1 MSNKFI
7 VIDWGTSNFRAQL
20 LDDSGTVCDS
30 FSSENG
36 VGKLTREAMRE
47 EVLRLRDHW
56 ADSNASTN
64 ILACGM
70 VGSSLGLVEAPYL
83 SCGVGTADIAAAITT
98 TTVDD
103 IQLHIVPG
111 VRCHN
116 TATGWDVMRGEELQA
131 VGWAALQADDS
142 KTSGLCVM
150 PGTHSKWALL
160 KKGRIEHFST
170 AMTGEIFALLSQQ
183 GLLRHH
189 ITSDVS
195 YGTSFQRGLTLGA
208 EQTGLARHL
217 FSVRANSLHQ
227 ELSTADASSFVSGL
241 LIGAEIVDALALNDW
256 TRASGPVHIIG
267 ANKLIDL
274 YSKALA
280 YFKVDSTTTD
290 SHRATTAGFLA
301 VYGKMKN
308 REMEA
313 THEL

>member
-1 MSNKFI
+1 VSNKLI

-20 LDDSGTVCDS
+20 LDQGGTVCDS
-30 FSSENG
+30 FSSEKG

-47 EVLRLRDHW
+47 EVLQLHNLWPDAN
-56 ADSNASTN
+56 AD

-98 TTVDD
+98 TAVDD

-131 VGWAALQADDS
+131 VGWAALQTDGS
-142 KTSGLCVM
+142 KASGLCVM
-150 PGTHSKWALL
+150 PGTHSKWARLQE
-160 KKGRIEHFST
+160 GRIEHFST
-170 AMTGEIFALLSQQ
+170 AMTGEIFALLTQQ

-189 ITSDVS
+189 ITADVA
-195 YGTSFQRGLTLGA
+195 YGPAFERGLAQGA
-208 EQTGLARHL
+208 QQTGLARHL
-217 FSVRANSLHQ
+217 FSVRANSLHR
-227 ELSTADASSFVSGL
+227 ELSTADASGFVSGL
-241 LIGAEIVDALALNDW
+241 LIGAEIADALVLNNW
-256 TRASGPVHIIG
+256 TAASGPVHIIG
-267 ANKLIDL
+267 ASKLIEL

-280 YFKVDSTTTD
+280 YFKVESTTTD

-301 VYGKMKN
+301 VHWEMQHRK
-308 REMEA
+308 MEA
-313 THEL
+313 THEC

>member
-1 MSNKFI
+1 MSNKLI

-20 LDDSGTVCDS
+20 LDEDGTVCDS
-30 FSSENG
+30 FSSGNG

-47 EVLRLRDHW
+47 EILQLRDLW
-56 ADSNASTN
+56 PDTNAE

-83 SCGVGTADIAAAITT
+83 SCGVGIEDIAAAITT
-98 TTVDD
+98 TAVDD
-103 IQLHIVPG
+103 IQLHIIPG

-116 TATGWDVMRGEELQA
+116 TTTGWDVMRGEELQA
-131 VGWAALQADDS
+131 IGWAALQTDGT

-160 KKGRIEHFST
+160 KDGRIEHFST
-170 AMTGEIFALLSQQ
+170 AMTGEIFSLLTQQ

-189 ITSDVS
+189 ITTDVA
-195 YGTSFQRGLTLGA
+195 YGPAFERGLAQGA
-208 EQTGLARHL
+208 QQTGLARHL
-217 FSVRANSLHQ
+217 FSVRANSLHR

-241 LIGAEIVDALALNDW
+241 LIGAEITDALALNDW
-256 TRASGPVHIIG
+256 TAASGPVHIIG
-267 ANKLIDL
+267 ASKLIDL

-301 VYGKMKN
+301 VYREMED

-313 THEL
+313 IHEL